1 LLQLIEERR
10 QAALM
15 AIEKMGQGASS
26 KGRAD

>member
-1 LLQLIEERR
+1 MEALFEER
-10 QAALM
+10 QQKALL